1 MSDGPA
7 DGTVPA
13 TDAAVVTPIG
23 DRYEVPVDP
32 LAENNAHA
40 FALQMVGSDRRV
52 LELGCATGHVTQRLV
67 EAGNTVVGAEFDPD
81 AAAQAAHIAH
91 RVHVVDLDRDRISD
105 VEDEPVDVILA
116 GDVLEHLR
124 DPLAALVDAM
134 TLLAPA
140 GDVVVS
146 VPNAVHGD
154 VRLHVLEG
162 RVEYLDEGLLDRTHL
177 RWFTRES
184 LRTFLDDAGLVPVE
198 VRRVKLALGESNVV
212 SDPALHSRTTVDFI
226 RSDPEHDTFQFVVR
240 ARRRSDVRPDE
251 IEADLLGR
259 PEWSWARNPDE
270 EIDELRT
277 YAHDLRVAL
286 DAWERSR
293 TARTLAALQQV
304 ARRIPGL
311 GR

>member
-7 DGTVPA
+7 DRTTA
-13 TDAAVVTPIG
+13 DAAVVTPIG

-32 LAENNAHA
+32 HAENNAHA

-81 AAAQAAHIAH
+81 AAARAEQVAQ
-91 RVHVVDLDRDRISD
+91 RVHVVDLDRDRISSL
-105 VEDEPVDVILA
+105 ETEPVDVILA

-134 TLLAPA
+134 TLLAPD

-162 RVEYLDEGLLDRTHL
+162 RVEYLDDGLLDQTHL
-177 RWFTRES
+177 RWFTRDS
-184 LRTFLDDAGLVPVE
+184 LRAFLDDAGLVPVE
-198 VRRVKLALGESNVV
+198 VRRVKLAMGESNVA
-212 SDPALHSRTTVDFI
+212 SDPALHSRATVDFV

-240 ARRRSDVRPDE
+240 ARRRSEVEPAE

-259 PEWSWARNPDE
+259 PAWTWATYPDE
-270 EIDELRT
+270 DIDELRA
-277 YAHDLRVAL
+277 YAHNLRVAL

-293 TARTLAALQQV
+293 TARALATV
-304 ARRIPGL
+304 RRVTDRIPGL
-311 GR
+311 RR